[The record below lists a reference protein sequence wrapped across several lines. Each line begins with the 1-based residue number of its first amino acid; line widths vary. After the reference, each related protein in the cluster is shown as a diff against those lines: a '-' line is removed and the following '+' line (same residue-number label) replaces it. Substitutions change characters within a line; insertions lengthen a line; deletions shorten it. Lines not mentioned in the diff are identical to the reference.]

1 MRIAATFRFFIALR
15 GRDAGTTT
23 GGDAGMLGKSA

>member
-1 MRIAATFRFFIALR
+1 MRIAATFRFFIALG

-23 GGDAGMLGKSA
+23 GSHAGIREEAQ